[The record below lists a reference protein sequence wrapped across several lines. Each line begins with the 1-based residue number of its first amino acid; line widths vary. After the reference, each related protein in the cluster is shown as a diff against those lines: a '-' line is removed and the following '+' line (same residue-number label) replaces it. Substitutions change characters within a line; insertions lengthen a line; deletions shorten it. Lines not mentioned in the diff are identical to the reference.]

1 MRIADKIFMK
11 STHTIEGGFIEFPC
25 AALHEL
31 LLLRS
36 CNIPNNTAII
46 HNGLSIS
53 YSVLQNQIN
62 RTAHYLKSIGI
73 KEGEFVAI
81 CLDRSPELIIAMFAV
96 LQCGAAYVPL
106 DSNWPK
112 KRIDD
117 IIEDAQCNHLICNS
131 NWDVVPSKINLIEI
145 DLIIKGFT
153 NNSCKPL
160 NLKVSKSAVA
170 YIIYTSGSTG
180 KPKGVMVTH
189 ENVVNLLY
197 SMGKKP
203 GISETDRVV
212 AVTTIAFDAMVME
225 TFLPLIHGASIVCVD
240 EETRKDGRRLLE
252 IVEEENITIMWGT
265 PSIWQI
271 LLDSGWKK
279 PLPLKALIGGEAV
292 PKSLSLKLL
301 KRCKELWNIYGP
313 TETTVCAFL
322 TRIVEDNKPINI
334 GKPVDNTYAY
344 ILDKNK
350 QPVNPGEIGEI
361 VIGGAGV
368 SLGYLNRNEL
378 TSEKFLIDSYNNTNG
393 NRIYFSGDLGK
404 LLPSGDVLCLGR
416 IDQQVKVRGHRIELG
431 EIENILDQLPSL
443 TKSIVIADQLYGN
456 ENRLVAYIQSTS
468 ENRSTETIKKALEE
482 LLPDYMIPSL
492 FIWVD
497 EFSLTSNGKI
507 DKKKLPKPYYSRPE
521 SALPYCKPRTKTE
534 QKAANIWSEILKIPK
549 ISIDD
554 NFFEMGGSSLLVQ
567 KLALELSSTLNKEV
581 SATKIYQFP
590 TIRGLF
596 DFYKSDRTRQKSKFE
611 KNKINKKNSLRDIA
625 IIGMSGRFP
634 GAETIDQLW
643 YNLKHDKET
652 ISFFTNEELDTTINE
667 SLRNDPFYVKA
678 RGIVPSAKT
687 FDAKFFGLS
696 PKVAEA
702 MDPQQRL
709 FLEIAWEALEV
720 SGYLP
725 KVFNGSIGV
734 YAGTGT
740 NTYYTNNVL
749 PNGEIMNQIGQLQAS
764 TLNEKDYIATRTAYH
779 LNLKGPAVSVQSA
792 CSTSLLAIAKAVDG
806 LRNGHCDVALAGGSS
821 ITAPMYSGHLYQ
833 EGAIL
838 SPDGHCKTFDA
849 DGNGTVFSDGA
860 GVVLLKPL
868 ELAKKDGDIIY
879 GTIRGIGINN
889 DGGEKG
895 SFTAPSVQG
904 QADVIARAL
913 NDASVTPE
921 EISYIEAHG
930 TATPLGDP
938 IEIEGLKSA
947 FGKQEKNNFCAI
959 GSIKSNMGHLTAA
972 AGVAGVI
979 KTVLALYNKQ
989 IPASLGFQ
997 KPNPSI
1003 DFDISPFYVN
1013 SKLTDWKLPET
1024 NSRIAGVSSFG
1035 VGGTNVHVILEEY
1048 NANKYNTDNG
1058 RRLQVIPWSAKSK
1071 VSVEGYGNAL
1081 SDYLKNNTTTNL
1093 ADFAYSL
1100 SKTREDFKYRRFI
1113 VASSSKEV
1121 LSKLEENTGNVNYT
1135 EIKSIPNE
1143 IVFMFPGQ
1151 GAQYV
1156 NMGKALYDN
1165 EIVFR
1170 EAVDLCASVILEEFK
1185 FDIRTIIFPD
1195 IENDISISNLKNT
1208 KYTQPALFVIEYAL
1222 AKLWM
1227 SWGIK
1232 PTLYC
1237 GHSVGEFVAA
1247 HLAGVFSLKDA
1258 LYLITKRGSLVNNL
1272 PGGSM
1277 LSVRLPETDVTP
1289 LLMQGLSI
1297 AAVNSDTLC
1306 VVSGEDK
1313 IINDFSK
1320 VLKGKQVAHKLLQT
1334 SHAFHSDMMTPVI
1347 DEFKRIVESVD
1358 LNTPNTPIISTVT
1371 GKELTD
1377 KEATSSEYWS
1387 NHLRDAVRFS
1397 SAMDTVFQLEDVI
1410 LLEVGP
1416 GQALTT
1422 LAKQKKVSRGKTI
1435 LSTLPIPKS
1444 NEDDYNNLLH
1454 TLGQLW
1460 ANGLNP
1466 DWKSFY
1472 REQSRE
1478 LLRLPSYVFDKKPC
1492 WLAPVTSKFKDDKKG
1507 ITQNISSKTQN
1518 HFETTS
1524 VLGPNT
1530 THMRKELLLEKISE
1544 IILNSSGIQ
1553 LEATDHSYSFIELG
1567 LDSLILTQIALTCK
1581 KEFNQPITFRKL
1593 NEDYNSP
1600 ELLAS
1605 FLDETL
1611 PKDMFQP
1618 VASEPKSIPAPNLNT
1633 PQMSGHAVNTV
1644 SQPVQN
1650 NNTALGLIA
1659 QQLQLLGQQIQL
1671 LQGEAVQQNVS
1682 VPTPVNET
1690 RNDVPVSNIQ
1700 TTIRN
1705 TELTDEEKIEHKK
1718 PFGASPRIEKQ
1729 TSKEVDGKQLEFL
1742 SRLTETYNQKTVKS
1756 KNYAQEHR
1764 AHMSD
1769 PRVVS
1774 GFKPLTKE
1782 LVYPLVIEKSSGNKL
1797 WDLDGNQYL
1806 DALNGFGSCIFGH
1819 QPDFVKE
1826 AVHKQV
1832 ELGYEVG
1839 PQHPLAGEVCKLLC
1853 ELTDHDRSALCN
1865 TGSEAVLGAMRIART
1880 VTGRNLV
1887 VAFSR
1892 SYHGIN
1898 DEGLV
1903 RGSKI
1908 LKSFPAAAGITHESV
1923 KNMLILDYATE
1934 ESLHI
1939 IREKAHD
1946 IAAILVEPVQSRRP
1960 EFQPKEFIQELRSFC
1975 TKNNSVLIFDEI
1987 ITGFR
1992 IHQGG
1997 AQSYFGVK
2005 ADLAT
2010 YGKVIGGGLPI
2021 GAIAGKKEFMD
2032 ALDGGFWQYGDDS
2045 FPEVGVTY
2053 FAGTF
2058 VRHPLALASC
2068 KASLSYLKEKGNAF
2082 QEELNRITEKFVFD
2096 LRVAF
2101 KNRKL
2106 PIDINYFGSLWR
2118 LSFTEEIPY
2127 AELLFV
2133 VLREKGIHIWDGF
2146 PCFVTEAYTKDDIS
2160 LLKDTIL
2167 KSCDELVDAGIL
2179 SGALNKDLSTKVK
2192 KTEQLNTPPLSGAEI
2207 GVDEDGN
2214 PAWYIEDVSGDG
2226 KLVKIEM

>member
-1 MRIADKIFMK
+1 MSPTF
-11 STHTIEGGFIEFPC
+11 TISGGESEVPNRT
-25 AALHEL
+25 LHNL
-31 LLLRS
+31 LLQQ
-36 CNIPNNTAII
+36 
-46 HNGLSIS
+46 SIKHPS
-53 YSVLQNQIN
+53 DIALVNDNVEITYGELQNRIN
-62 RTAHYLKSIGI
+62 YAAHYLRSAGLE
-73 KEGEFVAI
+73 EGQVVAI
-81 CLDRSPELIIAMFAV
+81 CLERCPNLIITMFAV
-96 LQCGAAYVPL
+96 LQCGAAFIPIDTSWPKMRIKTILDDANCHYFISSLAFSFSSSKLKTILTNEISKQYEDKVVYPL
-106 DSNWPK
+106 DCKVK
-112 KRIDD
+112 K
-117 IIEDAQCNHLICNS
+117 
-131 NWDVVPSKINLIEI
+131 
-145 DLIIKGFT
+145 T
-153 NNSCKPL
+153 
-160 NLKVSKSAVA
+160 AVA
-170 YIIYTSGSTG
+170 YVIYTSGSTG
-180 KPKGVMVTH
+180 RPKGVQVSH
-189 ENVVNLLY
+189 SNVVNLVY
-197 SMGKKP
+197 SLGKKP
-203 GISETDRVV
+203 GISRKDKVA

-225 TFLPLIHGASIVCVD
+225 TFLPLIHGASIVFVN
-240 EETRKDGRRLLE
+240 EEIRRDGKQLLSLLE
-252 IVEEENITIMWGT
+252 NKGITIMWGT
-265 PSIWQI
+265 PGIWQI
-271 LLDSGWKK
+271 LIDTYWKK
-279 PLPLKALIGGEAV
+279 PLALKALIGGEAV
-292 PKSLSLKLL
+292 PKKLSNKLL
-301 KRCKELWNIYGP
+301 DKCDELWNIYGP

-322 TRIVEDNKPINI
+322 ARILKNDESITI
-334 GKPVDNTYAY
+334 GKPIDNTYAY

-350 QPVNPGEIGEI
+350 QPVARGEVGEI

-368 SLGYLNRNEL
+368 SLGYLNREEL
-378 TSEKFLIDSYNNTNG
+378 TADKFKTDIFNNTSQHQ
-393 NRIYFSGDLGK
+393 IYFSGDLGK
-404 LLPSGDVLCLGR
+404 ELPNGDVLCLGR
-416 IDQQVKVRGHRIELG
+416 IDDQVKVRGYRIELG
-431 EIENILDQLPSL
+431 EIEKVMDKIHSV
-443 TKSIVIADQLYGN
+443 TKAVVCVDKLSKH
-456 ENRLVAYIQSTS
+456 ENRLVAYLKPSGESKNS
-468 ENRSTETIKKALEE
+468 ETLRKAMEQF
-482 LLPDYMIPSL
+482 LPEYMIPAI

-497 EFSLTSNGKI
+497 EFSLTSNGKV
-507 DKKKLPKPYYSRPE
+507 DKTKLPKPFYARPENALPYSRP
-521 SALPYCKPRTKTE
+521 RTEKE
-534 QKAANIWSEILKIPK
+534 KDISKIWSEYLKIPQ
-549 ISIDD
+549 IGIDD
-554 NFFEMGGSSLLVQ
+554 NFFEMGGSSIIVQ
-567 KLALELSSTLNKEV
+567 KVASAISLKLIKDF
-581 SATKIYQFP
+581 SATKIYQLP
-590 TIRGLF
+590 TIRRLS
-596 DFYKSDRTRQKSKFE
+596 DFYATNKSKPKVDE
-611 KNKINKKNSLRDIA
+611 TKTTSLNKNTSKDIA

-634 GAETIDQLW
+634 GAETIEELW
-643 YNLKHDKET
+643 YNLKHGKET
-652 ISFFTNEELDTTINE
+652 ISFFSDEELDKTIHE
-667 SLRNDPFYVKA
+667 SLRNDPLYVKA
-678 RGIVPSAKT
+678 RGIVPTAKT

-709 FLEIAWEALEV
+709 FLEIAWEVLEA

-749 PNGEIMNQIGQLQAS
+749 PNHDVMNQIGQLQAS

-779 LNLKGPAVSVQSA
+779 LNLTGPAVSVQSA
-792 CSTSLLAIAKAVDG
+792 CSTSLLAIAKAVDA

-821 ITAPMYSGHLYQ
+821 VTAPMHSGHLYQ

-879 GTIRGIGINN
+879 GTIKGIGINN

-904 QADVIARAL
+904 QADVISRAL
-913 NDASVTPE
+913 YDASVTPE
-921 EISYIEAHG
+921 EITYIEAHG

-947 FGKQEKNNFCAI
+947 FGKQEENKFCAI
-959 GSIKSNMGHLTAA
+959 GSIKSNIGHLTAA

-1003 DFDISPFYVN
+1003 DFDNSPFYVN
-1013 SKLTDWKLPET
+1013 SKLTDWKLT
-1024 NSRIAGVSSFG
+1024 KANSRIAGVSSFG

-1048 NANKYNTDNG
+1048 NAHKNNSDSG
-1058 RRLQVIPWSAKSK
+1058 SRRLQIIPWSAKSK
-1071 VSVEGYGNAL
+1071 ESVEGY
-1081 SDYLKNNTTTNL
+1081 SDAISEYLENNTTTNL

-1100 SKTREDFKYRRFI
+1100 SKTRENFKHRRFI
-1113 VASSSKEV
+1113 VASSNKEV
-1121 LSKLEENTGNVNYT
+1121 LSKLEENTSNSNYI

-1151 GAQYV
+1151 GAQYI
-1156 NMGKALYDN
+1156 NMGKALYEN

-1170 EAVDLCASVILEEFK
+1170 EAVDLCASVIIDEFK

-1195 IENDISISNLKNT
+1195 TENDISISNLKNT

-1222 AKLWM
+1222 SNLWM

-1247 HLAGVFSLKDA
+1247 HLAGIFSLKDA
-1258 LYLITKRGSLVNNL
+1258 LYLITKRGSLVNDL

-1277 LSVRLPETDVTP
+1277 LSVRLSETDLTP
-1289 LLMQGLSI
+1289 ILPKELSL

-1306 VVSGEDK
+1306 VVSGEDE
-1313 IINDFSK
+1313 IINNFSN
-1320 VLKGKQVAHKLLQT
+1320 VLKGRHVAHKLLQT

-1347 DEFKRIVESVD
+1347 EEFKRIVESVV
-1358 LNTPNTPIISTVT
+1358 LNTPNIPIISTVT
-1371 GKELTD
+1371 GKKLTD
-1377 KEATSSEYWS
+1377 KEATSSKYWS

-1397 SAMDTVFQLEDVI
+1397 SAMDTIFQLEDVI

-1416 GQALTT
+1416 GKVLTT
-1422 LAKQKKVSRGKTI
+1422 LAKQKKISRGKSV
-1435 LSTLPIPKS
+1435 LSSLPIPKS
-1444 NEDDYNNLLH
+1444 NEDDYNSLLH

-1472 REQSRE
+1472 QKQSRK

-1492 WLAPVTSKFKDDKKG
+1492 WLAPVTSKLKEDKKG
-1507 ITQNISSKTQN
+1507 NTQNISSQTEN
-1518 HFETTS
+1518 HFETIN
-1524 VLGPNT
+1524 VLETNT
-1530 THMRKELLLEKISE
+1530 TQMRKELLLQKISE

-1553 LEATDHSYSFIELG
+1553 LEETDYSYSFIELG

-1600 ELLAS
+1600 ELLAG

-1611 PKDMFQP
+1611 PKDAFQP
-1618 VASEPKSIPAPNLNT
+1618 VAPEVKSTLSPNLNT
-1633 PQMSGHAVNTV
+1633 PQMGGHAVNTV
-1644 SQPVQN
+1644 SQPLQN
-1650 NNTALGLIA
+1650 SNAALGLIA
-1659 QQLQLLGQQIQL
+1659 QQLQLLGQQMQL
-1671 LQGEAVQQNVS
+1671 LQGEVVQQNVS
-1682 VPTPVNET
+1682 VPTPVSET
-1690 RNDVPVSNIQ
+1690 RNDTPASNIPP
-1700 TTIRN
+1700 TISN
-1705 TELTDEEKIEHKK
+1705 TELTDEEKIEYKK

-1742 SRLTETYNQKTVKS
+1742 SRLTDTYNRKTIKS

-1853 ELTDHDRSALCN
+1853 ELTNHDRSALCN

-1908 LKSFPAAAGITHESV
+1908 LKSFPAAAGITQESV
-1923 KNMLILDYATE
+1923 QNMLILDYGSE
-1934 ESLHI
+1934 ESLQI

-1975 TKNNSVLIFDEI
+1975 TENNSVLIFDEI

-1997 AQSYFGVK
+1997 VQAFFGIK

-2127 AELLFV
+2127 SELLFV

-2146 PCFVTEAYTKDDIS
+2146 PCFMTEAFTKDDIS
-2160 LLKDTIL
+2160 LLKDMIL
-2167 KSCDELVDAGIL
+2167 KSCDEVVDAGIL
-2179 SGALNKDLSTKVK
+2179 SGALSRDLSLEIK
-2192 KTEQLNTPPLSGAEI
+2192 KTEQLNTPPLSGAKI